1 MCFSPTLDCK
11 PQNTGSHALLALIFL
26 AMMCTQ
32 QHSTQCMLVEVLKR
46 ECPKKN
52 LIIGERWEKSKKGRT
67 WGNGS
72 ILKEEGWER
81 PQQEDERDRKIT
93 SSDRKRDGEGTDRWK
108 SQLVMNKKK
117 RK

>member
-1 MCFSPTLDCK
+1 MVFSSQCIR
-11 PQNTGSHALLALIFL
+11 SSFL
-26 AMMCTQ
+26 KTKFKCI
-32 QHSTQCMLVEVLKR
+32 S
-46 ECPKKN
+46 
-52 LIIGERWEKSKKGRT
+52 RT